1 MLLPQEIIRRKRDGQ
16 ALSLEEIQFMVD
28 GITNGQLS
36 DSQIGA
42 FAMAVYFNSMNGTE
56 ATALTCA
63 MRDSGQVLNWDHL
76 NLPGPVVDKHST
88 GGVGDLTSLLLGPM
102 VAACGGHVPMISG
115 RGLGHTGGTLDKLEA
130 IPNYSISPTSQQ
142 FESIVKDVGI
152 AIIGQTGELAP
163 ADKRLYGIRDVTAT
177 VESIPLITAS
187 ILSKKLASGLEA
199 LVMDVK
205 AGSGAFMP
213 NFAQS
218 KALAES
224 IVEVAN
230 AAGVK
235 CCALLT
241 DMNQPLAPSAG
252 NAVEIAETLRYL
264 KGDTSA
270 HRLHQVTKA
279 LASEMLLSSGLASSQ
294 QEAEDKLAASISSGA
309 ALERFAKMV
318 SALGGPNDFV
328 ERSELYLP
336 QAKVVKPVTA
346 KQSGMV
352 KQLDCRE
359 LGMAVVGL
367 GGGRS
372 VPGAA
377 IDHSVGISELVE
389 LGDVVDKGQ
398 NLLMLHAN
406 DEDAWQ
412 AAAKQI
418 QQAIKLDEP
427 SSAQADVNP
436 VYQRI
441 GPC

>member
-142 FESIVKDVGI
+142 FERIVKDVGI

-318 SALGGPNDFV
+318 SALGGPSDFV
-328 ERSELYLP
+328 ERSEHYLP
-336 QAKVVKPVTA
+336 QAKVVKPVAA

-398 NLLMLHAN
+398 NLLMLHAK

-412 AAAKQI
+412 TAAKQI
-418 QQAIKLDEP
+418 QHAIKLDEP

>member
-294 QEAEDKLAASISSGA
+294 QEAEGKLAASISSGA

-318 SALGGPNDFV
+318 SALGGPSDFV
-328 ERSELYLP
+328 ERSEHYLP
-336 QAKVVKPVTA
+336 QAKVVKPVAA

-398 NLLMLHAN
+398 NLLMMHAN

>member
-1 MLLPQEIIRRKRDGQ
+1 
-16 ALSLEEIQFMVD
+16 
-28 GITNGQLS
+28 
-36 DSQIGA
+36 
-42 FAMAVYFNSMNGTE
+42 
-56 ATALTCA
+56 
-63 MRDSGQVLNWDHL
+63 
-76 NLPGPVVDKHST
+76 
-88 GGVGDLTSLLLGPM
+88 
-102 VAACGGHVPMISG
+102 
-115 RGLGHTGGTLDKLEA
+115 
-130 IPNYSISPTSQQ
+130 
-142 FESIVKDVGI
+142 
-152 AIIGQTGELAP
+152 
-163 ADKRLYGIRDVTAT
+163 
-177 VESIPLITAS
+177 
-187 ILSKKLASGLEA
+187 
-199 LVMDVK
+199 
-205 AGSGAFMP
+205 
-213 NFAQS
+213 
-218 KALAES
+218 
-224 IVEVAN
+224 
-230 AAGVK
+230 VK

-270 HRLHQVTKA
+270 HRLHQVTTA
-279 LASEMLLSSGLASSQ
+279 LASEMLLSSGLASSAQDAEQ
-294 QEAEDKLAASISSGA
+294 QLAASISSGA
-309 ALERFAKMV
+309 ALERFAQMV
-318 SALGGPNDFV
+318 SALGGPSDFV
-328 ERSELYLP
+328 ERSEHYLP
-336 QAKVVKPVTA
+336 QAKVVKPVAA

-406 DEDAWQ
+406 DDEAWQ